1 MAFLKGFR
9 DMFKKMAKKVRK
21 YADGGNV
28 ASGSPQYGF
37 SQSNPMQAGGLGALR
52 PAPLT
57 PPQQG
62 TVPATPPAFN
72 NAAPPASGPL
82 AARPTPFKKGGKVKA
97 KAKAKSSK
105 SSASRRGDGIAS
117 KGKTKGRFV

>member
-1 MAFLKGFR
+1 MAFLKGFK
-9 DMFKKMAKKVRK
+9 DMFKKAMKKVRK

-28 ASGSPQYGF
+28 ASGSPNYGF
-37 SQSNPMQAGGLGALR
+37 SQMNPMQAGGLGALR

-62 TVPATPPAFN
+62 MASATPPAFN
-72 NAAPPASGPL
+72 NAAPPASGPM

-97 KAKAKSSK
+97 KSKK

>member
-1 MAFLKGFR
+1 MALLRGLR
-9 DMFKKMAKKVRK
+9 DMFKKMVNKARK

-37 SQSNPMQAGGLGALR
+37 SQANPMQAGGLGALR

-57 PPQQG
+57 PQQQNM
-62 TVPATPPAFN
+62 VPVTPPAFAPG
-72 NAAPPASGPL
+72 NAM
-82 AARPTPFKKGGKVKA
+82 AARPAPFKKGGKVKA
-97 KAKAKSSK
+97 KAKPKK

-117 KGKTKGRFV
+117 KGKTRGKMV